1 MKVKT
6 SSISP
11 AGSLITVV
19 FGTVAGLGILG
30 WGVSFSALR
39 PPKSKIVSAYLV
51 SFVHKSDVIKFGSP

>member
-11 AGSLITVV
+11 AGSLFTVV

-39 PPKSKIVSAYLV
+39 PPEDEHMSVSLAFQNL
-51 SFVHKSDVIKFGSP
+51 